1 MDVKISRKRSR
12 EADVNDCS
20 DCLPLSKRI
29 NSLYIDNSHFPSSS
43 EGLFQINVNVEQNQ
57 EPCNPIP
64 SSWQSPPAQCLP
76 LLPNTNF
83 PLQNHN
89 SMPDWSQPS
98 GSSNIH
104 NHQTDSH
111 HMHNYPQPPNVTI
124 PNQPSHQEWSN
135 REPTSWVNR
144 LKYSHD
150 NMDSEYYV
158 NNRLLFDLYVERI
171 SRTGQS
177 PANPY

>member
-1 MDVKISRKRSR
+1 MKSFGASAKTSETKKVCHEPGLHALKFKPIGF
-12 EADVNDCS
+12 
-20 DCLPLSKRI
+20 LF
-29 NSLYIDNSHFPSSS
+29 SLLCKPWFF
-43 EGLFQINVNVEQNQ
+43 LQ
-57 EPCNPIP
+57 PCHDPIKFN
-64 SSWQSPPAQCLP
+64 CP
-76 LLPNTNF
+76 LLSNF
-83 PLQNHN
+83 
-89 SMPDWSQPS
+89 
-98 GSSNIH
+98 
-104 NHQTDSH
+104 QTDSH

-124 PNQPSHQEWSN
+124 LNQPSHQEWSN